1 MRYGTCDIVIMAIV
15 NMMRAR
21 RERSLPGF
29 CIGDDDYA
37 KETEKTV
44 QFFGLS
50 ESYRWTLLS
59 GASAEDEQ

>member
-29 CIGDDDYA
+29 CIGDDVYA
-37 KETEKTV
+37 KTTEKAMLIS
-44 QFFGLS
+44 GLS
-50 ESYRWTLLS
+50 ESY
-59 GASAEDEQ
+59 